1 MRQLLIVAVLLLACV
16 DKTLCSINV
25 INNNTVA
32 SDATELYEN
41 VTTSSLLSSSTKLK
55 PTTTASRTPASRT
68 PASVHTDEAPAAAPK
83 SGKEIV
89 QNAIK
94 KAIGGG
100 VPGAIAGAVQVL
112 CLMWLRTV
120 INYQYRYGS
129 TFVQALSHLYGSGGI
144 PRLYSGLG
152 FALIQAPLSRFV
164 STAANDG
171 VHNLIQNL
179 EWTQHWGPGREV
191 VVAALVVG
199 LFRMVGALII
209 LCICINLHS
218 IILSNTLLCCS
229 FSCQLTLPKQ

>member
-1 MRQLLIVAVLLLACV
+1 MIAVLLLACV
-16 DKTLCSINV
+16 DKMCCSID
-25 INNNTVA
+25 VA
-32 SDATELYEN
+32 HN
-41 VTTSSLLSSSTKLK
+41 VTSNTTDQLLEEFKADDASLRRSNTKLK
-55 PTTTASRTPASRT
+55 PTTTGSSS
-68 PASVHTDEAPAAAPK
+68 PASVHSDESPTPAAATK
-83 SGKEIV
+83 SGKEIFRS
-89 QNAIK
+89 ALK

-129 TFVQALSHLYGSGGI
+129 TFYQALSHLYGSGGI

-152 FALIQAPLSRFV
+152 FALVQAPLSRFV

-179 EWTQHWGPGREV
+179 EWTKDWGPGREV

-199 LFRMVGALII
+199 LFRMLLMPIDTSKTVMQIEGEKGFVRLI
-209 LCICINLHS
+209 S
-218 IILSNTLLCCS
+218 QVKKVSR
-229 FSCQLTLPKQ
+229 

>member
-1 MRQLLIVAVLLLACV
+1 MRQLLIVAVLLLTCV
-16 DKTLCSINV
+16 DKTCSINV

-32 SDATELYEN
+32 SDAAELEEN
-41 VTTSSLLSSSTKLK
+41 VTTSSLRSSSTKLK
-55 PTTTASRTPASRT
+55 PTTIASRT
-68 PASVHTDEAPAAAPK
+68 PASVHSDEAPAAAPAPK

-179 EWTQHWGPGREV
+179 EWTKHWGPGREV

-209 LCICINLHS
+209 LCICINLQS
-218 IILSNTLLCCS
+218 ILSNTVLCFS
-229 FSCQLTLPKQ
+229 F

>member
-1 MRQLLIVAVLLLACV
+1 MVLLLACV
-16 DKTLCSINV
+16 DKTCCSINV
-25 INNNTVA
+25 A
-32 SDATELYEN
+32 HN
-41 VTTSSLLSSSTKLK
+41 VTSDTTDQLLEEKADFEATSLRRSITNLK
-55 PTTTASRTPASRT
+55 PTTNGSSV
-68 PASVHTDEAPAAAPK
+68 PASVHSDEEPTPAAATK
-83 SGKEIV
+83 SGKDIFRS
-89 QNAIK
+89 ALK

-100 VPGAIAGAVQVL
+100 VPGAVAGAVQVL

-129 TFVQALSHLYGSGGI
+129 TFYQALSHLYGSGGI

-179 EWTQHWGPGREV
+179 ESTKHWGPGREV

-199 LFRMVGALII
+199 LFRMLLMPIDTSKTVMQIEGEKGFVKLI
-209 LCICINLHS
+209 S
-218 IILSNTLLCCS
+218 QVKKVSR
-229 FSCQLTLPKQ
+229 